1 MRAHDGYSGR
11 LFLRGG
17 RRRISSPVEG
27 GELSSPGCAL
37 CWAGRTVSR
46 GRAVQLELPEQISL
60 LTQLLST
67 KRGGVE
73 TEPGCF
79 LGTGVS
85 LPWLSNQCS
94 EGCGGKSEGGLCVS
108 MRRESDFPIAQ
119 HSCLFQPLLSSW
131 GSKPFSITLRT
142 NMIIVKSY

>member
-1 MRAHDGYSGR
+1 MRT
-11 LFLRGG
+11 
-17 RRRISSPVEG
+17 RISSPCAG
-27 GELSSPGCAL
+27 GELSSPGCATS
-37 CWAGRTVSR
+37 WAGRTVSR

-85 LPWLSNQCS
+85 LLWLSIGCS
-94 EGCGGKSEGGLCVS
+94 EGSGRNSEGGFCVS

-131 GSKPFSITLRT
+131 GSKPLSTTLRT
-142 NMIIVKSY
+142 NIMFLKSQKQCVCVATCD